1 MDKKFSLEDDLK
13 KSQFIVEKCKNS
25 DIYAQNLYA
34 TLCNNDFV
42 KNEPWPILK
51 QETWSCSWRYAGGI
65 IADIRQQ
72 GDYMDWYCSGILMNK
87 EYDDDQ
93 FNQLTKEQQ
102 ELYIESKQYLTEGVV
117 SEEIK
122 QDLKKIGWIVFTD
135 YSDKY
140 D

>member
-34 TLCNNDFV
+34 TLCDNDFV

-51 QETWSCSWRYAGGI
+51 HETWSCSWRYAGGI

-72 GDYMDWYCSGILMNK
+72 GDYRDWYCSGIN
-87 EYDDDQ
+87 EGDFDDDQ

-102 ELYIESKQYLTEGVV
+102 ELYIETKQYLPEGIV
-117 SEEIK
+117 SDEIR
-122 QDLKKIGWIVFTD
+122 QDLKGIGWIVFTD

>member
-51 QETWSCSWRYAGGI
+51 HETWSCSWRYAGGI

-72 GDYMDWYCSGILMNK
+72 GDYMDWYCSGIN
-87 EYDDDQ
+87 EGDFDDDQ

-102 ELYIESKQYLTEGVV
+102 ELYIETKQYLPEGIV
-117 SEEIK
+117 SDEIR
-122 QDLKKIGWIVFTD
+122 QDLKGIGWIVFTD

>member
-25 DIYAQNLYA
+25 DKYAQNLYA

-72 GDYMDWYCSGILMNK
+72 GDYMDWYCSGIN
-87 EYDDDQ
+87 EGDFDDDQ

-102 ELYIESKQYLTEGVV
+102 ELYKESKHY
-117 SEEIK
+117 
-122 QDLKKIGWIVFTD
+122 
-135 YSDKY
+135 
-140 D
+140 